1 MKIPLKWLSEYVPLT
16 LPVAELA
23 ERLTLAGLEVSG
35 VRLIGVPPPEGL
47 RVKSEDAGPVW
58 DRDKIIVAQV
68 VSVEKHPNADKLKLP
83 TVDYG
88 QGRTKKMV
96 TGAPNLHVG
105 DAGQKVILALAGSVL
120 YDGHAT
126 PKKLAELKPG
136 KIRGE
141 PSDAM
146 VCSSFE
152 LGIDDEHEG
161 IILLEDDAPVGVP
174 LVEFMGDVVLELE
187 VTPNLARA
195 LSLIGV
201 AREVAALTG
210 QTLKLP
216 PSPSHPFP
224 DAGGGPIEKQV
235 HVVIEDPKL
244 SSRYAAVLLKSV
256 KIGPSPGW
264 MQRRLTYAGMRPI
277 NNVVDITNYVML
289 EWGQPLHAFDYD
301 KLIARAG
308 GKAPTI
314 TVRSAR
320 AGEAMKTLDGVDR
333 NLTPDVLLIAD
344 DVGPIALAG
353 VMGGA
358 ETEVSKDT
366 TNVLLES
373 ANFDFL
379 NIRRTIKAL
388 NLPSEASMRFSRGIH
403 PELVKPAAER
413 AAELMRQ
420 HAGATVCQGIVD
432 VYPAPAVAQ
441 VIELK
446 MSEVRRLLGMDF
458 PIDEAA
464 RILTALEFQVE
475 RQGPDVLRRGG
486 AAAPTRH
493 PGGAGRPDRRPRP
506 AARLR
511 PSAGHAVG

>member
-1 MKIPLKWLSEYVPLT
+1 
-16 LPVAELA
+16 
-23 ERLTLAGLEVSG
+23 
-35 VRLIGVPPPEGL
+35 
-47 RVKSEDAGPVW
+47 
-58 DRDKIIVAQV
+58 
-68 VSVEKHPNADKLKLP
+68 
-83 TVDYG
+83 
-88 QGRTKKMV
+88 
-96 TGAPNLHVG
+96 
-105 DAGQKVILALAGSVL
+105 
-120 YDGHAT
+120 
-126 PKKLAELKPG
+126 
-136 KIRGE
+136 
-141 PSDAM
+141 
-146 VCSSFE
+146 
-152 LGIDDEHEG
+152 
-161 IILLEDDAPVGVP
+161 
-174 LVEFMGDVVLELE
+174 
-187 VTPNLARA
+187 
-195 LSLIGV
+195 
-201 AREVAALTG
+201 
-210 QTLKLP
+210 
-216 PSPSHPFP
+216 
-224 DAGGGPIEKQV
+224 
-235 HVVIEDPKL
+235 
-244 SSRYAAVLLKSV
+244 
-256 KIGPSPGW
+256 

-464 RILTALEFQVE
+464 RILTAT
-475 RQGPDVLRRGG
+475 GI
-486 AAAPTRH
+486 
-493 PGGAGRPDRRPRP
+493 PGGTEGIGYVASGGCPGTDSTSKRDRPT
-506 AARLR
+506 
-511 PSAGHAVG
+511 